1 MTQRDW
7 IEKDFYRELGVASG
21 ASQDEIKKA
30 YRKLA
35 RELHPDANP
44 GDPQAEARFKS
55 VSEAYGVL
63 SDEKKRREYDE
74 TRELFAG
81 GGGFRGGFPGGAGG
95 FPGGGFPGGGGQTF
109 DMGDLFGNA
118 GGAGP
123 GLGDLLGGIFG
134 GAGGRGTRASAAR
147 GQRGADVE
155 SELRIDFTQ
164 AVQGAEV
171 PIRLSAPGRCQTC
184 SGSGARPGTAPRQ
197 CPACSGRGLISRN
210 EGAFAFSEPCPDCRG
225 TGRIVDDPCPE
236 CGGDG
241 VSTRTRALT
250 IRVPAGVDDGQRI
263 KLAGQGEPGRGGAPA
278 GDLYVKVHVTPHR
291 VFGRSK
297 DNPDDLVVT
306 VPVTYPELVLGS
318 TIDGA
323 DARRVGYA
331 ADPAGHPQRPDVPR
345 ARPRCGQK
353 ANRAGRPAGHREGGG
368 PAAAGRR
375 GAEGVAGLRG
385 GDQGLRSAGRPAR
398 GQGRRPCRRGRPPG
412 PGRAAPPAEEHSS

>member
-21 ASQDEIKKA
+21 ASPDEIKKA

-44 GDPQAEARFKS
+44 GDAKAEARFKA

-74 TRELFAG
+74 TRSLFAG
-81 GGGFRGGFPGGAGG
+81 GGG
-95 FPGGGFPGGGGQTF
+95 FPGGGFPGGTGGFPGGFPGGGQTF
-109 DMGDLFGNA
+109 DMGDLFGNT

-134 GAGGRGTRASAAR
+134 NAGRGGTTRTTPR

-155 SELRIDFTQ
+155 SELRIDFVQ
-164 AVQGAEV
+164 AVRGAEV

-184 SGSGARPGTAPRQ
+184 TGTGARPGTTPRQ
-197 CPACSGRGLISRN
+197 CPTCSGRGLVSRN

-225 TGRIVDDPCPE
+225 TGRIIDDPCPE

-250 IRVPAGVDDGQRI
+250 VRIPAGVEDGQRI
-263 KLAGQGEPGRGGAPA
+263 KLTGQGEPGRGGAPA

-306 VPVTYPELVLGS
+306 VPVTFPELVLGS
-318 TIDGA
+318 TISVPTLDEPVTLRIPPGTPSGKTL
-323 DARRVGYA
+323 RVRGRGVPKRSGPGNLLVTVNVA
-331 ADPAGHPQRPDVPR
+331 VPQRLDDAAAKALQDFAEATKAFDPR
-345 ARPRCGQK
+345 ADLLGGS
-353 ANRAGRPAGHREGGG
+353 GR
-368 PAAAGRR
+368 
-375 GAEGVAGLRG
+375 
-385 GDQGLRSAGRPAR
+385 
-398 GQGRRPCRRGRPPG
+398 
-412 PGRAAPPAEEHSS
+412 

>member
-44 GDPQAEARFKS
+44 GDAKAEARFKS

-74 TRELFAG
+74 TRALFAG
-81 GGGFRGGFPGGAGG
+81 GGGLPGRFPGGAGG
-95 FPGGGFPGGGGQTF
+95 FPGGEAVPRRRRADVRHERPVRQHRRRRP
-109 DMGDLFGNA
+109 
-118 GGAGP
+118 GP
-123 GLGDLLGGIFG
+123 GRPARRDLRRRRR
-134 GAGGRGTRASAAR
+134 GAAARGRRRPADSAAR
-147 GQRGADVE
+147 TSRASCGSTSPRPSG
-155 SELRIDFTQ
+155 
-164 AVQGAEV
+164 V
-171 PIRLSAPGRCQTC
+171 PRCR
-184 SGSGARPGTAPRQ
+184 SGSRRPGAARRVPAPVRGRAPRRGSARPVP
-197 CPACSGRGLISRN
+197 GRGLVSRN

-225 TGRIVDDPCPE
+225 TGRIIDDPCPE

-241 VSTRTRALT
+241 VSTRTRSLT

-318 TIDGA
+318 TIDVPTLDGSVTL
-323 DARRVGYA
+323 RI
-331 ADPAGHPQRPDVPR
+331 PAGTQSGKTFRVRGPRRAEAHRHRRATCSSRCPWPCRSGWTTPRRRRCTTTPRRPR
-345 ARPRCGQK
+345 ASTRGRTCCD
-353 ANRAGRPAGHREGGG
+353 AGGD
-368 PAAAGRR
+368 
-375 GAEGVAGLRG
+375 
-385 GDQGLRSAGRPAR
+385 DQGLRGR
-398 GQGRRPCRRGRPPG
+398 
-412 PGRAAPPAEEHSS
+412 